1 MKRLPMPSGRSGFAR
16 AIATVFGIG
25 RLPGA
30 PGTWA
35 SAAALP
41 VAWAIQSAFGSI
53 GLLTA
58 GMAVLAV
65 GGWAADAIERAS
77 GRRDPSEVVIDEVAG
92 QWLTLVPVSPDL
104 MIYGL
109 GFVLCRLADI
119 TKPWP
124 VSWLDRRVSGGFG
137 IMIDDVAAAAY
148 AGLCLYVLN
157 WWIRVSD
164 APL

>member
-1 MKRLPMPSGRSGFAR
+1 MKRPASASDYSGLAR
-16 AIATVFGIG
+16 TIATVFGIG

-35 SAAALP
+35 SVAALP
-41 VAWAIQSAFGSI
+41 VAWVIQSAFGSI

-58 GMAVLAV
+58 GLALLVV

-77 GRRDPSEVVIDEVAG
+77 GRRDPAEVVVDEVAG
-92 QWLTLVPVSPDL
+92 QWLTLVPVSPDPV
-104 MIYGL
+104 IYGL
-109 GFVLCRLADI
+109 GLVLFRLVDI

-124 VSWLDRRVSGGFG
+124 VSWLERRFSGGFG

-148 AGLCLYVLN
+148 AGLCLYVLSR
-157 WWIRVSD
+157 WILLGD
-164 APL
+164 APQ

>member
-1 MKRLPMPSGRSGFAR
+1 MKRPPPVPGRSGISR

-58 GMAVLAV
+58 GVAVFVV
-65 GGWAADAIERAS
+65 GGWAAGVIERAS
-77 GRRDPSEVVIDEVAG
+77 GRRDPAEVVVDEVAG

-104 MIYGL
+104 MIYGV
-109 GFVLCRLADI
+109 GFALFRLADI

-124 VSWLDRRVSGGFG
+124 VSWLERRFRGGFG

-148 AGLCLYVLN
+148 AGLCLYVL
-157 WWIRVSD
+157 STFS
-164 APL
+164 AGGFL

>member
-1 MKRLPMPSGRSGFAR
+1 VKGSPSASDRSGFAR

-35 SAAALP
+35 SVAALP

-53 GLLTA
+53 GLLMA
-58 GMAVLAV
+58 GV
-65 GGWAADAIERAS
+65 GLFVVGVWAASAIERAS
-77 GRRDPSEVVIDEVAG
+77 GRRDPAEVVVDEVAG

-104 MIYGL
+104 MIYGVGL
-109 GFVLCRLADI
+109 ALFRLADI
-119 TKPWP
+119 VKPWP
-124 VSWLDRRVSGGFG
+124 VSWLERRFRGGFG

-148 AGLCLYVLN
+148 AGLCLYLLS
-157 WWIRVSD
+157 RTFS
-164 APL
+164 AAGYL